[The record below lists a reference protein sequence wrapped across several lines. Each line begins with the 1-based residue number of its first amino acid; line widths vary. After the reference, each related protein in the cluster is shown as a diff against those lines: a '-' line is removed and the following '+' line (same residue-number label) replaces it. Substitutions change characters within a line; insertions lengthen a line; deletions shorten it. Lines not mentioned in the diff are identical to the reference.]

1 MLKPEIP
8 YAAYYSK
15 PPLVPHLLEENFPH
29 MNVKFSKGHLATL
42 KHKSKD
48 IEKSMSRM
56 KK

>member
-1 MLKPEIP
+1 M
-8 YAAYYSK
+8 Y
-15 PPLVPHLLEENFPH
+15 

-56 KK
+56 KKW

>member
-1 MLKPEIP
+1 MNISPTGMMLL
-8 YAAYYSK
+8 S
-15 PPLVPHLLEENFPH
+15 L

-48 IEKSMSRM
+48 IEKNMSRM